1 MYKETVMSEE
11 QIMELEPRFKEMDS
25 FVCDGTDFDKVAK
38 AQAEISFKAGIKE
51 GIEYVVSGKYMECEN
66 LKELSSD

>member
-1 MYKETVMSEE
+1 MEAKETVMSEE
-11 QIMELEPRFKEMDS
+11 IMESIIFRTATQGIPTQRGYGGAL
-25 FVCDGTDFDKVAK
+25 VK

>member
-1 MYKETVMSEE
+1 MEAKDTVMKRCGH
-11 QIMELEPRFKEMDS
+11 IHCEPKCHE
-25 FVCDGTDFDKVAK
+25 V
-38 AQAEISFKAGIKE
+38 QAEISFKAGIKE